1 MYRVYILLFL
11 AIGSSAFAVDSSQSI
26 LQAKKITD
34 TSVTVSWDP
43 IPEATKYKIFYDETA
58 LLEPSD
64 PRLLLDTDFITT
76 TQGELTKI
84 SPSTEYTL
92 TVHGYNAE
100 WKDIGTTLPLH
111 VETYVPVPLMNLAR
125 DPLATS
131 ETTLELGFSR
141 PIDVT
146 KTQVTL
152 ADATTKKL
160 IPIQDIKNSPNDLR
174 IILVTLKSTMELNAS
189 YDLTLQKVT
198 SLDGTELPAENRI
211 PLKVIYGGA
220 FPSLDTLS
228 PDVAP
233 PAAGLITDEPAKP
246 VLSEPFPID
255 KLPQTGP
262 GWFIFFILLSAVV
275 FFVQKKLSRRA

>member
-1 MYRVYILLFL
+1 MAATIFTATSSTLLRSRLRNNHPIFPICVSKTMITMTIIISTSVNHEFLVFFSFLKSVFGVVFQYIYQNYFMYRVYILLFL

-100 WKDIGTTLPLH
+100 
-111 VETYVPVPLMNLAR
+111 
-125 DPLATS
+125 
-131 ETTLELGFSR
+131 
-141 PIDVT
+141 
-146 KTQVTL
+146 
-152 ADATTKKL
+152 
-160 IPIQDIKNSPNDLR
+160 
-174 IILVTLKSTMELNAS
+174 
-189 YDLTLQKVT
+189 
-198 SLDGTELPAENRI
+198 
-211 PLKVIYGGA
+211 
-220 FPSLDTLS
+220 
-228 PDVAP
+228 
-233 PAAGLITDEPAKP
+233 
-246 VLSEPFPID
+246 
-255 KLPQTGP
+255 
-262 GWFIFFILLSAVV
+262 
-275 FFVQKKLSRRA
+275 

>member
-228 PDVAP
+228 PDIAP
-233 PAAGLITDEPAKP
+233 PAAGLITDEPEKP

-262 GWFIFFILLSAVV
+262 GWFIIFILLSAVV
-275 FFVQKKLSRRA
+275 FFAQKKLSKRA

>member
-100 WKDIGTTLPLH
+100 
-111 VETYVPVPLMNLAR
+111 
-125 DPLATS
+125 
-131 ETTLELGFSR
+131 
-141 PIDVT
+141 
-146 KTQVTL
+146 
-152 ADATTKKL
+152 
-160 IPIQDIKNSPNDLR
+160 
-174 IILVTLKSTMELNAS
+174 
-189 YDLTLQKVT
+189 
-198 SLDGTELPAENRI
+198 
-211 PLKVIYGGA
+211 
-220 FPSLDTLS
+220 
-228 PDVAP
+228 
-233 PAAGLITDEPAKP
+233 
-246 VLSEPFPID
+246 
-255 KLPQTGP
+255 
-262 GWFIFFILLSAVV
+262 
-275 FFVQKKLSRRA
+275 

>member
-1 MYRVYILLFL
+1 MYRVYILLLL
-11 AIGSSAFAVDSSQSI
+11 AIGSSVFAVDSSQSI

-58 LLEPSD
+58 LLEPGD

-92 TVHGYNAE
+92 VVHGYNAE
-100 WKDIGTTLPLH
+100 WKDIGKTYPLH
-111 VETYVPVPLMNLAR
+111 VETYVPLPEMNLVR
-125 DPLATS
+125 DPLTTS

-146 KTQVTL
+146 KTQITL
-152 ADATTKKL
+152 WNALTKKL
-160 IPIQDIKNSPNDLR
+160 LPIQDIKNSPNDLR
-174 IILVTLKSTMELNAS
+174 IILVTIKNSMELEAS

-198 SLDGTELPAENRI
+198 SLDGAELPAENRI
-211 PLKVIYGGA
+211 PLKVIYGWA

-228 PDVAP
+228 PESIPAP
-233 PAAGLITDEPAKP
+233 TLTDEPSSDPILTEP
-246 VLSEPFPID
+246 VPID

-262 GWFIFFILLSAVV
+262 AWFIVFVLLSAII
-275 FFVQKKLSRRA
+275 FFAQKKLSKRA